1 MNTTNIFND
10 SNNDKLLN
18 AKEVILYILSGI
30 FSIFFGIIHFQL
42 KRYMKRNDKQIIEL
56 KNEIETLSV
65 QSSQR
70 TNIQEQETPRRI
82 NLEYGTAPYAN
93 DNVIYIDELMKSKSL
108 HIGGYDIELVKTDR
122 SIKK

>member
-56 KNEIETLSV
+56 KNEIETISV
-65 QSSQR
+65 QNSQR
-70 TNIQEQETPRRI
+70 TNIQEQESP
-82 NLEYGTAPYAN
+82 YGTAPYAN